1 MRRGHV
7 LAVWSACILASLG
20 CKTTTTASKGLEAEV
35 AAPQQHRWTSE
46 DGNVLLNGQVFHIK
60 GANWF
65 GLETA
70 GANLLGLPRISMGD
84 MLDWLVKED
93 FNALRIPL
101 SVQWAL
107 DFDHI
112 PNSQDFLEADADL
125 RGKPWVM
132 VLDKLISESAKR
144 GIVIMLDMHTIGAG
158 DNLTTKRWYS
168 ERYTICDFRNA
179 WQHVLN
185 RYGDR
190 WNIFALDLKN
200 ELHDVDW
207 GSAEYDGSQPTV
219 CLSESGQSPKQAA
232 NKPTDW
238 RQEVESL
245 IPELAIERQS
255 PTGQT
260 FTFQGLYLVQ
270 GMHHGKIG
278 KQEFPYDI
286 KKPFGFWFGG
296 NLDGVRHYPVRV
308 PDALAKQVAYTI
320 HVYGP
325 SVYNQYYFETLNAY
339 KNPAA
344 LDVVYESQNGFVEP
358 ITKRAVIIGEWG
370 GHNVVLQNQQD
381 PRNNGKDDAVILEA
395 MARWFPEN
403 CIADAFWWAIN
414 PESLDTGGL
423 YEPGYTRPI
432 AHKLERARSM
442 MPRPSRLAGTPNSFK
457 FVEAGEF
464 NPKCLTHR
472 SCYEVTKE
480 GTTCAEVELKE
491 GQAGCSWGQRWQCEN
506 GCAVWN
512 GKCEP

>member
-1 MRRGHV
+1 MLKSQA
-7 LAVWSACILASLG
+7 LAVCSACVLFLG
-20 CKTTTTASKGLEAEV
+20 CKTATSASQALQADTPAVES
-35 AAPQQHRWTSE
+35 HLWTSE
-46 DGNVLLNGQVFHIK
+46 KGNVLLNGQVFHVK

-65 GLETA
+65 GLETG
-70 GANLLGLPRISMGD
+70 GANLLGLQRMALTD
-84 MLDWLVKED
+84 MLDWLAKED

-101 SVQWAL
+101 SVEWSL

-112 PNSQDFLEADADL
+112 PRDQQFSDGDADL

-132 VLDKLISESAKR
+132 ILDKLIAESAKR

-168 ERYTICDFRNA
+168 DRFSICDFRNA
-179 WQHVLN
+179 WQRILD

-207 GSAEYDGSQPTV
+207 GTAQYDGSKPTV
-219 CLSESGQSPKQAA
+219 CLGEPGQSPPHNGQR
-232 NKPTDW
+232 PTDW

-245 IPELAIERQS
+245 IPELAIERRS
-255 PTGQT
+255 PNGET
-260 FTFQGLYLVQ
+260 FTYKGLYLVQ

-278 KQEFPYDI
+278 NQEFPYDI

-296 NLDGVRHYPVRV
+296 NLDGLRRYPIRV
-308 PDALAKQVAYTI
+308 PEELANRIGYTV

-325 SVYNQYYFETLNAY
+325 SVYNQYYFESLNAY
-339 KNPAA
+339 NNPAA
-344 LDVVYESQNGFVEP
+344 LDVVYESQNGFIEP
-358 ITKRAVIIGEWG
+358 VTGRALIVGEWG
-370 GHNVVLQNQQD
+370 GHNVVLENQAD
-381 PRNNGKDDAVILEA
+381 PRSNGKDDAIVLEA
-395 MARWFPEN
+395 IARWFPEN

-423 YEPGYTRPI
+423 FEPGYVQPI
-432 AHKLERARSM
+432 NHKLARARSM
-442 MPRPSRLAGTPNSFK
+442 MPRPSKLAGTPNSFK
-457 FVEAGEF
+457 FIQPGEF
-464 NPKCLTHR
+464 NPKCLTYR

-480 GTTCAEVELKE
+480 GTTCSEVELKE
-491 GQAGCSWGQRWQCEN
+491 GETGCSWGQNWQCKD

-512 GKCEP
+512 GKCQ